1 MYELETLLL
10 LIVLISVIAMTVLAI
25 VGLWRYLRHRRNA
38 HALPDPTSF
47 EQVEPGMLDK
57 QRALLASE
65 LLNDASKLPAHEI
78 EVTRHALWMAMLLE
92 AASDGS
98 IDPREMRIIADLF
111 GQMTGNKLDYG
122 QVIESAELVQSDQK
136 SALAEIS
143 KASRISNA
151 SKEHILAGAF
161 LVSVSDQTLEYC
173 EVECLGDIADALAI
187 NQHERKVICE
197 GITKRFGI

>member
-10 LIVLISVIAMTVLAI
+10 LFALIFVIAMTALGIAR
-25 VGLWRYLRHRRNA
+25 LWRYLRHRRNA

-57 QRALLASE
+57 QRALLASD
-65 LLNDASKLPAHEI
+65 LLNDASKLPVHEM

-98 IDPREMRIIADLF
+98 IDPREMIIIADLF

-122 QVIESAELVQSDQK
+122 PVIESAELVQSDQK
-136 SALAEIS
+136 SALVEIS
-143 KASRISNA
+143 KASRVSNA

-161 LVSVSDQTLEYC
+161 LVSVSDQTLEYS
-173 EVECLGDIADALAI
+173 EAECLGDIADALAI
-187 NQHERKVICE
+187 NQHERKAICE
-197 GITKRFGI
+197 GITKRLGI